1 MLAKKNVL
9 LGVTGGIAAY
19 KIPNLCSLLVK
30 HGFDVETILTANA
43 QKIVSPIPFESLSGH
58 RCHCD
63 TFDPMDT
70 AKVEHIALAN
80 KADLLVIAPASA
92 NIIAKLRWGLAD
104 DMLSTTALACT
115 CPKLLVPAMNT
126 NMYLDAATQA
136 NIETLKRRGCELIA
150 PATGH
155 LACGDEGIGKLAA
168 AEDIVRAV
176 LDKLNVKRDLE
187 GKRVLVTAGPTRE
200 AIDPVRYITNRSS
213 GKMGYAIAEAAAE
226 RGADVTLISGPV
238 SLRTPGGVKRV
249 DIVSSDELC
258 DSVIERFPGCDILVM
273 AAAPADFTPAEFSS
287 EKIKKGG
294 DNLTLNLRA
303 TRDILKTVAPL
314 KSNQKVMGF
323 AAETHNVEN
332 NAIEKLKR
340 KKLDFIAANDVTA
353 EGAGFGTDTNII
365 TLYGADGSR
374 EHSGMVTKREAADWL
389 LDRLVK

>member
-1 MLAKKNVL
+1 MKHVVM
-9 LGVTGGIAAY
+9 GVTGSIAAY
-19 KIPNLCSLLVK
+19 KACDIISALRKSGV
-30 HGFDVETILTANA
+30 DVHVILTHAGAEIITPLTLETISGNRVV
-43 QKIVSPIPFESLSGH
+43 KDMFDSDRHFE
-58 RCHCD
+58 
-63 TFDPMDT
+63 
-70 AKVEHIALAN
+70 VEHISLA
-80 KADLLVIAPASA
+80 KLADLFLVAPATA
-92 NIIAKLRWGLAD
+92 NFIGKMASGIAD
-104 DMLSTTALACT
+104 DMLTTTVMATTAPVMIA
-115 CPKLLVPAMNT
+115 PAMNT

-136 NIETLKRRGCELIA
+136 NIETLKRRGCEFIA

-168 AEDIVRAV
+168 VEDIVRAV

-187 GKRVLVTAGPTRE
+187 GKRILVTAGPTRE

-238 SLRTPGGVKRV
+238 SLRTPDGVKRV

-303 TRDILKTVAPL
+303 TRDILKTIAPL
-314 KSNQKVMGF
+314 KSNQKVVGF

>member
-1 MLAKKNVL
+1 MKHVVM
-9 LGVTGGIAAY
+9 GVTGSIAAY
-19 KIPNLCSLLVK
+19 KACDIISALRKSGV
-30 HGFDVETILTANA
+30 DVHVILTHAGAEIITPLALETISGNRVV
-43 QKIVSPIPFESLSGH
+43 KDMFDSDRHFE
-58 RCHCD
+58 
-63 TFDPMDT
+63 
-70 AKVEHIALAN
+70 VEHISLA
-80 KADLLVIAPASA
+80 KLADLFLVAPATA
-92 NIIAKLRWGLAD
+92 NFIGKMASGIAD
-104 DMLSTTALACT
+104 DMLTTTVMATTAPVMIA
-115 CPKLLVPAMNT
+115 PAMNT

-136 NIETLKRRGCELIA
+136 NIETLKRRGCEFIA

-168 AEDIVRAV
+168 VEDIVRAV

-187 GKRVLVTAGPTRE
+187 GKRVLVTAGPTWE

-238 SLRTPGGVKRV
+238 SLRTPGGVKCV

-303 TRDILKTVAPL
+303 TRDILKTIAPL

-323 AAETHNVEN
+323 AAETHNVED

>member
-1 MLAKKNVL
+1 MKHVVM
-9 LGVTGGIAAY
+9 GVTGSIAAY
-19 KIPNLCSLLVK
+19 KACDIISALRKSGV
-30 HGFDVETILTANA
+30 DVHVILTHAGAEIITPLTLETISGNRVV
-43 QKIVSPIPFESLSGH
+43 KDMFDSDRHFE
-58 RCHCD
+58 
-63 TFDPMDT
+63 
-70 AKVEHIALAN
+70 VEHISLA
-80 KADLLVIAPASA
+80 KLADLFLVAPATA
-92 NIIAKLRWGLAD
+92 NFIGKMASGIAD
-104 DMLSTTALACT
+104 DMLTTTVMATTAPVMIA
-115 CPKLLVPAMNT
+115 PAMNT

-136 NIETLKRRGCELIA
+136 NIETLKRRGCEFIA

-168 AEDIVRAV
+168 VEDIVRAV

-238 SLRTPGGVKRV
+238 SLGTPGGVKHV

-303 TRDILKTVAPL
+303 TRDILKTIAPL

>member
-1 MLAKKNVL
+1 MKHVVM
-9 LGVTGGIAAY
+9 GVTGSIAAY
-19 KIPNLCSLLVK
+19 KACDIISALRKSGV
-30 HGFDVETILTANA
+30 DVHVILTHAGAEIITPLTLETISGNRVV
-43 QKIVSPIPFESLSGH
+43 KDMFDSDRHFE
-58 RCHCD
+58 
-63 TFDPMDT
+63 
-70 AKVEHIALAN
+70 VEHISLA
-80 KADLLVIAPASA
+80 KLADLFLVAPATA
-92 NIIAKLRWGLAD
+92 NFIGKMASGIAD
-104 DMLSTTALACT
+104 DMLTTTVMATTAPVMIA
-115 CPKLLVPAMNT
+115 PAMNT

-136 NIETLKRRGCELIA
+136 NIETLKRRGCEFIA

-168 AEDIVRAV
+168 VEDIVRAV

-238 SLRTPGGVKRV
+238 SLRTPDGVKRV

-294 DNLTLNLRA
+294 DHLTLNLRA
-303 TRDILKTVAPL
+303 TRDILKTIAPL

>member
-1 MLAKKNVL
+1 MKHVVM
-9 LGVTGGIAAY
+9 GVTGSIAAY
-19 KIPNLCSLLVK
+19 KACDIISALRKSGV
-30 HGFDVETILTANA
+30 DVHVILTHAGAEIITPLTLETISGNRVV
-43 QKIVSPIPFESLSGH
+43 KDMFDSDRHFE
-58 RCHCD
+58 
-63 TFDPMDT
+63 
-70 AKVEHIALAN
+70 VEHISLA
-80 KADLLVIAPASA
+80 KLADLFLVAPATA
-92 NIIAKLRWGLAD
+92 NFIGKMASGIAD
-104 DMLSTTALACT
+104 DMLTTTVMATTAPVMIA
-115 CPKLLVPAMNT
+115 PALNT
-126 NMYLDAATQA
+126 NMYLDAA
-136 NIETLKRRGCELIA
+136 NSETLKRRGCEFID
-150 PATGH
+150 PATGR

-168 AEDIVRAV
+168 VEDIVRAV

-238 SLRTPGGVKRV
+238 SLRTPDGVKRV

-294 DNLTLNLRA
+294 DHLTLNLRA
-303 TRDILKTVAPL
+303 TRDILKTIAPL

>member
-1 MLAKKNVL
+1 MKHVVM
-9 LGVTGGIAAY
+9 GVTGSIAAY
-19 KIPNLCSLLVK
+19 KACDIISALRKSGV
-30 HGFDVETILTANA
+30 DVHVILTHAGAEIITPLTLETISGNRVV
-43 QKIVSPIPFESLSGH
+43 KDMFDSDRHFE
-58 RCHCD
+58 
-63 TFDPMDT
+63 
-70 AKVEHIALAN
+70 VEHISLA
-80 KADLLVIAPASA
+80 KLADLFLVAPATA
-92 NIIAKLRWGLAD
+92 NFIGKMASGIAD
-104 DMLSTTALACT
+104 DMLTTTVMATTAPVMIA
-115 CPKLLVPAMNT
+115 PAMNT

-168 AEDIVRAV
+168 VEDIVRAV

-303 TRDILKTVAPL
+303 TRDILKTL
-314 KSNQKVMGF
+314 SLI
-323 AAETHNVEN
+323 H
-332 NAIEKLKR
+332 I
-340 KKLDFIAANDVTA
+340 
-353 EGAGFGTDTNII
+353 
-365 TLYGADGSR
+365 
-374 EHSGMVTKREAADWL
+374 
-389 LDRLVK
+389 

>member
-1 MLAKKNVL
+1 MKHVVM
-9 LGVTGGIAAY
+9 GVTGSIAAY
-19 KIPNLCSLLVK
+19 KACDIISALRKSGV
-30 HGFDVETILTANA
+30 DVHVILTHAGAEIITPLTLETISGNRVV
-43 QKIVSPIPFESLSGH
+43 KDMFDSDRHFE
-58 RCHCD
+58 
-63 TFDPMDT
+63 
-70 AKVEHIALAN
+70 VEHISLA
-80 KADLLVIAPASA
+80 KLADLFLVAPATA
-92 NIIAKLRWGLAD
+92 NFIGKMASGIAD
-104 DMLSTTALACT
+104 DMLTTTVMATTAPVMIA
-115 CPKLLVPAMNT
+115 PAMNT

-136 NIETLKRRGCELIA
+136 NIETLKRRGCEFIA

-168 AEDIVRAV
+168 VEDIVRAV

-238 SLRTPGGVKRV
+238 SLRTPAGVKRV

-258 DSVIERFPGCDILVM
+258 DSVIECFPGCDILVM

-287 EKIKKGG
+287 EKIKKDG

-303 TRDILKTVAPL
+303 TRDILKTIAPL

>member
-1 MLAKKNVL
+1 MKHVVM
-9 LGVTGGIAAY
+9 GVTGSIAAY
-19 KIPNLCSLLVK
+19 KACDIISALRKSGV
-30 HGFDVETILTANA
+30 DVHVILTHAGAEIITPLTLETISGNRVV
-43 QKIVSPIPFESLSGH
+43 KDMFDSDRHFE
-58 RCHCD
+58 
-63 TFDPMDT
+63 
-70 AKVEHIALAN
+70 VEHISLA
-80 KADLLVIAPASA
+80 KLADLFLVAPATA
-92 NIIAKLRWGLAD
+92 NFIGKMASGIAD
-104 DMLSTTALACT
+104 DMLTTTVMATTAPVMIA
-115 CPKLLVPAMNT
+115 PAMNT

-136 NIETLKRRGCELIA
+136 NIETLKRRGCEFIA

-155 LACGDEGIGKLAA
+155 LACGDEGIGKFAA
-168 AEDIVRAV
+168 VEDIVRAV

-238 SLRTPGGVKRV
+238 SLRTPDGVKRV

-303 TRDILKTVAPL
+303 TRDILKTIAPL

>member
-1 MLAKKNVL
+1 MKHVVM
-9 LGVTGGIAAY
+9 GVTGSIAAY
-19 KIPNLCSLLVK
+19 KACDIISALRKSGV
-30 HGFDVETILTANA
+30 DVHVILTHAGAEIITPLTLETISGNRVV
-43 QKIVSPIPFESLSGH
+43 KDMFDSDRHFE
-58 RCHCD
+58 
-63 TFDPMDT
+63 
-70 AKVEHIALAN
+70 VEHISLA
-80 KADLLVIAPASA
+80 KLADLFLVAPATA
-92 NIIAKLRWGLAD
+92 NFIGKMASGIAD
-104 DMLSTTALACT
+104 DMLTTTVMATTAPVMIA
-115 CPKLLVPAMNT
+115 PAMNT

-136 NIETLKRRGCELIA
+136 NIETLKRRGCEFIA

-168 AEDIVRAV
+168 VEDIVRAV
-176 LDKLNVKRDLE
+176 LDKLNVMRDLE
-187 GKRVLVTAGPTRE
+187 GKRILVTAGPTRE

-238 SLRTPGGVKRV
+238 SLGTPGGVKRV
-249 DIVSSDELC
+249 DIVFSDELC

-303 TRDILKTVAPL
+303 TRDILKTIAPL

-374 EHSGMVTKREAADWL
+374 EHGGMVTKREAADWL

>member
-1 MLAKKNVL
+1 MKHVVM
-9 LGVTGGIAAY
+9 GVTGSIAAY
-19 KIPNLCSLLVK
+19 KACDIISALRKSGV
-30 HGFDVETILTANA
+30 DVHVILTHAGAEIITPLTLETISGNRVV
-43 QKIVSPIPFESLSGH
+43 KDMFDSDRHFE
-58 RCHCD
+58 
-63 TFDPMDT
+63 
-70 AKVEHIALAN
+70 VEHISLA
-80 KADLLVIAPASA
+80 KLADLFLVAPATA
-92 NIIAKLRWGLAD
+92 NFIGKMASGIAD
-104 DMLSTTALACT
+104 DMLTTTVMATTAPVMIA
-115 CPKLLVPAMNT
+115 PAMNT

-168 AEDIVRAV
+168 VEDIVRAV

-238 SLRTPGGVKRV
+238 SLRTPGGVNRV

-303 TRDILKTVAPL
+303 TRDILKTIAPL

>member
-1 MLAKKNVL
+1 MKHVVM
-9 LGVTGGIAAY
+9 GVTGSIAAY
-19 KIPNLCSLLVK
+19 KACDIISALRKSGV
-30 HGFDVETILTANA
+30 DVHVILTHAGAEIITPLTLETISGNRVV
-43 QKIVSPIPFESLSGH
+43 KDMFDSDRHFE
-58 RCHCD
+58 
-63 TFDPMDT
+63 
-70 AKVEHIALAN
+70 VEHISLA
-80 KADLLVIAPASA
+80 KLADLFLVAPATA
-92 NIIAKLRWGLAD
+92 NFIGKMASGIAD
-104 DMLSTTALACT
+104 DMLTTTVMATTAPVMIA
-115 CPKLLVPAMNT
+115 PAMNT

-136 NIETLKRRGCELIA
+136 NIETLKRRGCEFIA

-168 AEDIVRAV
+168 VEDIVRAV

-238 SLRTPGGVKRV
+238 SLRTPDGVKRV

-303 TRDILKTVAPL
+303 TRDILKTIAPL

-340 KKLDFIAANDVTA
+340 KKLDYIAANDVTA

>member
-1 MLAKKNVL
+1 MKHVVM
-9 LGVTGGIAAY
+9 GVTGSIAAY
-19 KIPNLCSLLVK
+19 KACDIISALRKSGV
-30 HGFDVETILTANA
+30 DVHVILTHAGAEIITPLTLETISGNRVV
-43 QKIVSPIPFESLSGH
+43 KDMFDSDRHFE
-58 RCHCD
+58 
-63 TFDPMDT
+63 
-70 AKVEHIALAN
+70 VEHISLA
-80 KADLLVIAPASA
+80 KLADLFLVAPATA
-92 NIIAKLRWGLAD
+92 NFIGKMASGIAD
-104 DMLSTTALACT
+104 DMLTTTVMATTAPVMIA
-115 CPKLLVPAMNT
+115 PAMNT

-136 NIETLKRRGCELIA
+136 NIETLKRRGCEFIA

-168 AEDIVRAV
+168 VEDIVRAV

-238 SLRTPGGVKRV
+238 SLRTSGGVKRV

-303 TRDILKTVAPL
+303 TRDILKTIAPL

-365 TLYGADGSR
+365 TLYGADGSI

>member
-1 MLAKKNVL
+1 MKHVVM
-9 LGVTGGIAAY
+9 GVTGSIAAY
-19 KIPNLCSLLVK
+19 KACDIISALRKSGV
-30 HGFDVETILTANA
+30 DVHVILTHAGAEIITPLTLETISGNRVV
-43 QKIVSPIPFESLSGH
+43 KDMFDSDRHFE
-58 RCHCD
+58 
-63 TFDPMDT
+63 
-70 AKVEHIALAN
+70 VEHISLA
-80 KADLLVIAPASA
+80 KLADLFLVAPATA
-92 NIIAKLRWGLAD
+92 NFIGKMASGIAD
-104 DMLSTTALACT
+104 DMLTTTVMATTAPVMIA
-115 CPKLLVPAMNT
+115 PAMNT

-136 NIETLKRRGCELIA
+136 NIETLKRRGCEFIA

-168 AEDIVRAV
+168 VEDIVRAV

-238 SLRTPGGVKRV
+238 SLRTPAGVKRV

-287 EKIKKGG
+287 EKIKKDG

-303 TRDILKTVAPL
+303 TRDILKTIAPL

>member
-1 MLAKKNVL
+1 MKHVVM
-9 LGVTGGIAAY
+9 GVTGSIAAY
-19 KIPNLCSLLVK
+19 KACDIISALRKSGV
-30 HGFDVETILTANA
+30 DVHVILTHAGAEIITPLTLETISGNRVV
-43 QKIVSPIPFESLSGH
+43 KDMFDSDRHFE
-58 RCHCD
+58 
-63 TFDPMDT
+63 
-70 AKVEHIALAN
+70 VEHISLA
-80 KADLLVIAPASA
+80 KLADLFLVAPATA
-92 NIIAKLRWGLAD
+92 NFIGKMASGIAD
-104 DMLSTTALACT
+104 DMLTTTVMATTAPVMIA
-115 CPKLLVPAMNT
+115 PAMNT

-136 NIETLKRRGCELIA
+136 NIETLKRRGCEFIA

-168 AEDIVRAV
+168 VEDIVRAV

-249 DIVSSDELC
+249 GIVSSDELC

-303 TRDILKTVAPL
+303 TRDILKTIAPL

-332 NAIEKLKR
+332 NAIEKLRR

>member
-1 MLAKKNVL
+1 MKHVVM
-9 LGVTGGIAAY
+9 GVTGSIAAY
-19 KIPNLCSLLVK
+19 KACDIISALRKSGV
-30 HGFDVETILTANA
+30 DVHVILTHAGAEIITPLTLETISGNRVV
-43 QKIVSPIPFESLSGH
+43 KDMFDSDRHFE
-58 RCHCD
+58 
-63 TFDPMDT
+63 
-70 AKVEHIALAN
+70 VEHISLA
-80 KADLLVIAPASA
+80 KLADLFLVAPATA
-92 NIIAKLRWGLAD
+92 NFIGKMASGIAD
-104 DMLSTTALACT
+104 DMLTTTVMATTAPVMIA
-115 CPKLLVPAMNT
+115 PAMNT

-136 NIETLKRRGCELIA
+136 NIETLKRRGCEFIA
-150 PATGH
+150 PATGR

-168 AEDIVRAV
+168 VEDIVRAV

-238 SLRTPGGVKRV
+238 SLRTPDGVKRV

-294 DNLTLNLRA
+294 DHLTLNLRA
-303 TRDILKTVAPL
+303 TRDILKTIAPL

>member
-1 MLAKKNVL
+1 MKHVVM
-9 LGVTGGIAAY
+9 GVTGSIAAY
-19 KIPNLCSLLVK
+19 KACDIISALRKSGV
-30 HGFDVETILTANA
+30 DVHVILTHAGAEIITPLTLETISGNRVV
-43 QKIVSPIPFESLSGH
+43 KDMFDSDRHFE
-58 RCHCD
+58 
-63 TFDPMDT
+63 
-70 AKVEHIALAN
+70 VEHISLA
-80 KADLLVIAPASA
+80 KLADLFLVAPATA
-92 NIIAKLRWGLAD
+92 NFIGKMASGIAD
-104 DMLSTTALACT
+104 DMLTTTVMATTAPMMIA
-115 CPKLLVPAMNT
+115 PAMNT

-136 NIETLKRRGCELIA
+136 NIETLKRHGCEFIA

-168 AEDIVRAV
+168 VEDIVRAV

-238 SLRTPGGVKRV
+238 SLRTPDGVKRV

-303 TRDILKTVAPL
+303 TRDILKTIAPL

>member
-1 MLAKKNVL
+1 MKHVVM
-9 LGVTGGIAAY
+9 GVTGSIAAY
-19 KIPNLCSLLVK
+19 KACDIISALRKSGV
-30 HGFDVETILTANA
+30 DVHVILTHAGAEIITPLTLETISGNRVV
-43 QKIVSPIPFESLSGH
+43 KDMFDSDRHFE
-58 RCHCD
+58 
-63 TFDPMDT
+63 
-70 AKVEHIALAN
+70 VEHISLA
-80 KADLLVIAPASA
+80 KLADLFLVAPATA
-92 NIIAKLRWGLAD
+92 NFIGKMASGIAD
-104 DMLSTTALACT
+104 DMLTTTVMATTAPVMIA
-115 CPKLLVPAMNT
+115 PAMNT

-136 NIETLKRRGCELIA
+136 NIETLKRRGCEFIA

-168 AEDIVRAV
+168 VEDIVRAV

-238 SLRTPGGVKRV
+238 SLRTHGGVKRV

-303 TRDILKTVAPL
+303 TRDILKTIAPL

>member
-1 MLAKKNVL
+1 MKHVVM
-9 LGVTGGIAAY
+9 GVTGSIAAY
-19 KIPNLCSLLVK
+19 KACDIISALRKSGV
-30 HGFDVETILTANA
+30 DVQVILTHAGAEIITPLTLETISGNRVV
-43 QKIVSPIPFESLSGH
+43 KDMFDSDRHFE
-58 RCHCD
+58 
-63 TFDPMDT
+63 
-70 AKVEHIALAN
+70 VEHISLA
-80 KADLLVIAPASA
+80 KLADLFLVAPATA
-92 NIIAKLRWGLAD
+92 NFIGKMASGIAD
-104 DMLSTTALACT
+104 DMLTTTVMATTAPVMIA
-115 CPKLLVPAMNT
+115 PAMNT

-136 NIETLKRRGCELIA
+136 NIETLKRRGCEFIA

-168 AEDIVRAV
+168 VEDIVRAV

-238 SLRTPGGVKRV
+238 SLRTPDGVKRV

-303 TRDILKTVAPL
+303 TRDILKTIAPL

>member
-1 MLAKKNVL
+1 MKHVVM
-9 LGVTGGIAAY
+9 GVTGSIAAY
-19 KIPNLCSLLVK
+19 KACDIISALRKSGV
-30 HGFDVETILTANA
+30 DVHVILTHAGAEIITPLTLETISGNRVV
-43 QKIVSPIPFESLSGH
+43 KDMFDSDRHFE
-58 RCHCD
+58 
-63 TFDPMDT
+63 
-70 AKVEHIALAN
+70 VEHISLA
-80 KADLLVIAPASA
+80 KLADLFLVAPATA
-92 NIIAKLRWGLAD
+92 NFIGKMASGIAD
-104 DMLSTTALACT
+104 DMLTTTVMATTAPVMIA
-115 CPKLLVPAMNT
+115 PAMNT

-136 NIETLKRRGCELIA
+136 NIETLKRRGCEFIA

-168 AEDIVRAV
+168 VEDIVRAV

-238 SLRTPGGVKRV
+238 SLRTPSGVKRV

-303 TRDILKTVAPL
+303 TRDILKTIAPL

-365 TLYGADGSR
+365 TLYGADGFR

>member
-1 MLAKKNVL
+1 MKHVVM
-9 LGVTGGIAAY
+9 GVTGSIAAY
-19 KIPNLCSLLVK
+19 KACDIISALRKSGV
-30 HGFDVETILTANA
+30 DVHVILTHAGAEIITPLTLETISGNRVV
-43 QKIVSPIPFESLSGH
+43 KDMFDSDRHFE
-58 RCHCD
+58 
-63 TFDPMDT
+63 
-70 AKVEHIALAN
+70 VEHISLA
-80 KADLLVIAPASA
+80 KLADLFLVAPATA
-92 NIIAKLRWGLAD
+92 NFIGKMASGIAD
-104 DMLSTTALACT
+104 DMLTTTVMATTAPMMIA
-115 CPKLLVPAMNT
+115 PAMNT

-136 NIETLKRRGCELIA
+136 NIENLKRRGCEFIA

-168 AEDIVRAV
+168 VEDIVRAV

-238 SLRTPGGVKRV
+238 SLRTPAGVKRV

-303 TRDILKTVAPL
+303 TRDILKTIAPL

>member
-1 MLAKKNVL
+1 MKHVVM
-9 LGVTGGIAAY
+9 GVTGSIAAY
-19 KIPNLCSLLVK
+19 KACDIISALRKSGV
-30 HGFDVETILTANA
+30 DVHVILTHAGAEIITPLTLETISGNRVV
-43 QKIVSPIPFESLSGH
+43 KDMFDSDRHFE
-58 RCHCD
+58 
-63 TFDPMDT
+63 
-70 AKVEHIALAN
+70 VEHISLA
-80 KADLLVIAPASA
+80 KLADLFLVAPATA
-92 NIIAKLRWGLAD
+92 NFIGKMASGIAD
-104 DMLSTTALACT
+104 DMLTTTVMATTAPVMIA
-115 CPKLLVPAMNT
+115 PAMNT

-136 NIETLKRRGCELIA
+136 NIETLKQRGCEFIA

-168 AEDIVRAV
+168 VEDIVRAV

-249 DIVSSDELC
+249 DIVSSAELC

-303 TRDILKTVAPL
+303 TRDILKTIAPL

>member
-1 MLAKKNVL
+1 MKHVVM
-9 LGVTGGIAAY
+9 GVTGSIAAY
-19 KIPNLCSLLVK
+19 KACDIISALRKSGV
-30 HGFDVETILTANA
+30 DVHVILTHAGAEIITPLTLETISGNRVV
-43 QKIVSPIPFESLSGH
+43 KDMFDSDRHFE
-58 RCHCD
+58 
-63 TFDPMDT
+63 
-70 AKVEHIALAN
+70 VEHISLA
-80 KADLLVIAPASA
+80 KLADLFLVAPATA
-92 NIIAKLRWGLAD
+92 NFIGKMASGIAD
-104 DMLSTTALACT
+104 DMLTTTVMATTAPVMIA
-115 CPKLLVPAMNT
+115 PAMNT

-136 NIETLKRRGCELIA
+136 NIETLKRRGCEFIA

-168 AEDIVRAV
+168 VEDIVRAV

-238 SLRTPGGVKRV
+238 SLRTPGGVKSV

-303 TRDILKTVAPL
+303 TRDILKTIAPL

-332 NAIEKLKR
+332 NAIEKLRR

>member
-1 MLAKKNVL
+1 M
-9 LGVTGGIAAY
+9 
-19 KIPNLCSLLVK
+19 
-30 HGFDVETILTANA
+30 
-43 QKIVSPIPFESLSGH
+43 
-58 RCHCD
+58 
-63 TFDPMDT
+63 
-70 AKVEHIALAN
+70 
-80 KADLLVIAPASA
+80 
-92 NIIAKLRWGLAD
+92 
-104 DMLSTTALACT
+104 
-115 CPKLLVPAMNT
+115 
-126 NMYLDAATQA
+126 
-136 NIETLKRRGCELIA
+136 
-150 PATGH
+150 
-155 LACGDEGIGKLAA
+155 
-168 AEDIVRAV
+168 
-176 LDKLNVKRDLE
+176 
-187 GKRVLVTAGPTRE
+187 LVTAGPTRE

-303 TRDILKTVAPL
+303 TRDILKTIAPL

-353 EGAGFGTDTNII
+353 EGPGFGTDTNII

>member
-1 MLAKKNVL
+1 MKHVVM
-9 LGVTGGIAAY
+9 GVTGSIATY
-19 KIPNLCSLLVK
+19 KACDIISALRKSGV
-30 HGFDVETILTANA
+30 DVHVILTHAGAEIITPLTLETISGNRVV
-43 QKIVSPIPFESLSGH
+43 KDMFDSDRHFE
-58 RCHCD
+58 
-63 TFDPMDT
+63 
-70 AKVEHIALAN
+70 VEHISLA
-80 KADLLVIAPASA
+80 KLADLFLVAPATA
-92 NIIAKLRWGLAD
+92 NFIGKMASGIAD
-104 DMLSTTALACT
+104 DMLTTTVMATTAPVMIA
-115 CPKLLVPAMNT
+115 PAMNT

-136 NIETLKRRGCELIA
+136 NIETLKRRGCEFIA

-168 AEDIVRAV
+168 VEDIVRAV

-238 SLRTPGGVKRV
+238 SLRTPAGVKRV

-303 TRDILKTVAPL
+303 TRDILKTIAPL